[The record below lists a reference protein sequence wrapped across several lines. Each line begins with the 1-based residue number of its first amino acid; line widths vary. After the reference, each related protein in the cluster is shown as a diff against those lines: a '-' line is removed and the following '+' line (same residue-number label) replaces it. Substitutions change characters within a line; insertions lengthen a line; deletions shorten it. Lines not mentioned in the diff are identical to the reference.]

1 VRYKELLLMLGV
13 MAPFA
18 LNACG
23 SADVSAP
30 AAQAASAA
38 GAADTAGTADTA
50 RRPGSG
56 DARVDR
62 LLALQLLAREAR
74 RLRLDRDPEVGARLD
89 AARRQVLAQAYVDLA
104 AAQSAAPSAHDI
116 AAYYRAHPESF
127 AHRRLYL
134 LRELN
139 VRLPPNR
146 FAELQRHSAQVH
158 NLAQLEEWLRAA
170 HIPFQDSARARFSG
184 QLPGAIVPAFL
195 RLKRGDIGVA
205 RVPQGAWVLQVIDW
219 TAAPLSLQAAQ
230 PLIARRLARQQRA
243 AVELAEIERLRADAQ
258 LQRLGRLAPYRAA
271 QGAPVLA
278 RLGAFEDSRNEDG
291 HKP

>member
-1 VRYKELLLMLGV
+1 MLGV

-18 LNACG
+18 LSACG
-23 SADVSAP
+23 STDASAP
-30 AAQAASAA
+30 LAARLPASAA
-38 GAADTAGTADTA
+38 AAADTSSLP
-50 RRPGSG
+50 RRG

-62 LLALQLLAREAR
+62 LLGLQLLAREAR
-74 RLRLDRDPEVGARLD
+74 RLKLERDPEVGARLD

-116 AAYYRAHPESF
+116 AAYYREHPESF

-134 LRELN
+134 LRELS
-139 VRLPPNR
+139 VRLPPSR
-146 FAELQRHSAQVH
+146 FAELQRHSAQVR
-158 NLAQLEEWLRAA
+158 NLAQLEQWLRAA

-184 QLPGAIVPAFL
+184 QLPSAIVPEFL

-219 TAAPLSLQAAQ
+219 AAAPLSLQAAQ
-230 PLIARRLARQQRA
+230 PPIARRLARQQRA
-243 AVELAEIERLRADAQ
+243 AVELAEIERLRDDAQ
-258 LQRLGRLAPYRAA
+258 LQQLGRLAPYRPAQSAA
-271 QGAPVLA
+271 VLA